1 VTGKRISGFGLRIAD
16 LKRGAPSFAL
26 SPRAHSSK
34 DEGRASSNPQSE
46 IRNPHSSGFTL
57 LELMIV
63 ISILVILAL
72 IAMAQYNKTVQA
84 AKEATLREDL
94 FTMRKMIDQY
104 AADKGK
110 LPQSLDD
117 LKDAGYI
124 HDIPD
129 DPMTEFVGND
139 WDVENGDDPGSNDN
153 SQGVVNV
160 HSSSGDM
167 DAAGDKPYNQW

>member
-1 VTGKRISGFGLRIAD
+1 MSGKEQMAAGGRQTAVEAER
-16 LKRGAPSFAL
+16 RGSRLFPTARRPLPTAYSRKA
-26 SPRAHSSK
+26 R
-34 DEGRASSNPQSE
+34 
-46 IRNPHSSGFTL
+46 GFTL

-84 AKEATLREDL
+84 AREATLREDL

-117 LKDAGYI
+117 LVSAGYI
-124 HDIPD
+124 HEKPI
-129 DPMTEFVGND
+129 DPMTDEANWEEVPG
-139 WDVENGDDPGSNDN
+139 EDPGST
-153 SQGVVNV
+153 SGESGVVNV
-160 HSSSGDM
+160 RSTSTELSSDGSSH
-167 DAAGDKPYNQW
+167 YNEW

>member
-1 VTGKRISGFGLRIAD
+1 MLGSKRR
-16 LKRGAPSFAL
+16 
-26 SPRAHSSK
+26 
-34 DEGRASSNPQSE
+34 EVNSSNRRRGLTAYGHLPSAYSRQ
-46 IRNPHSSGFTL
+46 RGFTL

-84 AKEATLREDL
+84 AREATLREDL

-117 LKDAGYI
+117 LRGAGYI
-124 HDIPD
+124 HDIPI
-129 DPMTEFVGND
+129 DPMTDNADWQVEFG
-139 WDVENGDDPGSNDN
+139 EDPGSTG
-153 SQGVVNV
+153 SEQGVTNV
-160 HSSSGDM
+160 RSASGDVSS
-167 DAAGDKPYNQW
+167 DGSTRYNEW

>member
-1 VTGKRISGFGLRIAD
+1 MV
-16 LKRGAPSFAL
+16 KRGKGE
-26 SPRAHSSK
+26 R
-34 DEGRASSNPQSE
+34 EASSLHLLP
-46 IRNPHSSGFTL
+46 SSPLSLLTRRRQRGFTL

-72 IAMAQYNKTVQA
+72 IAMAQYNRTVLA

-117 LKDAGYI
+117 LKTAGYI
-124 HDIPD
+124 HDIPV
-129 DPMTEFVGND
+129 DPMTDAAD
-139 WDVENGDDPGSNDN
+139 WQTESGDDVNSNEGG
-153 SQGVVNV
+153 QGIVNI
-160 HSSSGDM
+160 HSSSTDM
-167 DAAGDKPYNQW
+167 DSLGDKRYSDW